1 MATNKTMESMN
12 NLVRII
18 LEWGIIALILLVF
31 GWLVTDPKSF
41 WDWLVK
47 LPLIAILWGCFKVL
61 GDFLPESIKK
71 ENYDTEE
78 H

>member
-31 GWLVTDPKSF
+31 GWLVSDPETVLG
-41 WDWLVK
+41 WLVK
-47 LPLIAILWGCFKVL
+47 IPLLAILWGCFKVL
-61 GDFLPESIKK
+61 DDFLPESLKK
-71 ENYDTEE
+71 ENYDTNDL
-78 H
+78 